1 MKAVVH
7 GSSVSTPSSR
17 RPTQG
22 LRLPVGNSA
31 GLSFTLSARE
41 APSFRTAAGILR
53 LQAGE
58 EVKNRQLPGLN
69 PHGRSTGW
77 RPIPAASPAP
87 SKSRTLPAFSK
98 SIPSVG
104 GLPSRHRFSS

>member
-7 GSSVSTPSSR
+7 GSSASTPSSR

-58 EVKNRQLPGLN
+58 ELT
-69 PHGRSTGW
+69 S
-77 RPIPAASPAP
+77 SPA
-87 SKSRTLPAFSK
+87 
-98 SIPSVG
+98 
-104 GLPSRHRFSS
+104 